1 MTKNDYMRIISIIRS
16 TYRADWLDNEDIL
29 TAFFN
34 FCLQYDYET
43 CKAAVIDLV
52 ENGSDDGVPVTLA
65 VIENRIRREAEIRKK
80 PTAASATTCRFC
92 GGLGFTLKTYPS
104 GRDYLTPCNCPIG
117 RERFPSYFWT
127 PEEEEAYWDEKK
139 RHGISKPHYITAPP
153 EVHRQM
159 KYDEHAAEIYE
170 RRKKEWASGH

>member
-1 MTKNDYMRIISIIRS
+1 MTKNDFTRLVSIIKS
-16 TYRADWLDNEDIL
+16 SYRATWLDNEDIL

-65 VIENRIRREAEIRKK
+65 VIENRIRRESDIRRK
-80 PTAASATTCRFC
+80 PTPTSGTTCKVC
-92 GGLGFTLKTYPS
+92 GGRGYTLKTYPA
-104 GRDYLTPCNCPIG
+104 GRDYLTPCNCAIG
-117 RERFPSYFWT
+117 RERFPSYFWS
-127 PEEEEAYWDEKK
+127 EEEEEEYWDEKK
-139 RHGISKPHYITAPP
+139 RHGVSKPQYITAPP

-159 KYDEHAAEIYE
+159 KFDERAAEVYAQSM
-170 RRKKEWASGH
+170 KELANGS